1 MPSMDIQTRSKMDKV
16 ELISQFKTEY
26 STLTKQV
33 NNEIITLSQ
42 DEYEATIDAWAD
54 AKLAK
59 LAKQAEAAA
68 KATQKA
74 ALLERLGITEDE
86 AKLLLA

>member
-1 MPSMDIQTRSKMDKV
+1 MDKV

-33 NNEIITLSQ
+33 NDEIITLSQ

-59 LAKQAEAAA
+59 LAKQAEAEA

-74 ALLERLGITEDE
+74 ALLERLGISEDE
-86 AKLLLA
+86 ARLLLA